1 VALSFPGE
9 HRDFVEGVADSL
21 AVSVRRECVLY
32 DNYHK
37 VEFARPN
44 LDLYLQRLYHD
55 DSELVVV
62 FLCAEYEEKEW
73 CGLESRAIRDLIK
86 KKKDASIMFF
96 RFDDADVS
104 GIFGIDATFP
114 STNELQVIQLF

>member
-1 VALSFPGE
+1 
-9 HRDFVEGVADSL
+9 
-21 AVSVRRECVLY
+21 VLY

-104 GIFGIDATFP
+104 GIFGIDGYISIDKRTASDTAVLILERLAQN
-114 STNELQVIQLF
+114 SR